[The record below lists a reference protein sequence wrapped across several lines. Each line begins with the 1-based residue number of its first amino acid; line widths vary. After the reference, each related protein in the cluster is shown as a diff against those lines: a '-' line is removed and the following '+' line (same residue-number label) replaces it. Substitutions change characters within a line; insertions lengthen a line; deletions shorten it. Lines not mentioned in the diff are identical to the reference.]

1 MSELISVIVPVF
13 RTERY
18 IERCLKSILAQT
30 YKDIEIIVVD
40 DGTDDKAGEIA
51 DKFSET
57 EPKIKVIHKQNGIY
71 VSTVRRTLS
80 TRGLP
85 LFHTC

>member
-30 YKDIEIIVVD
+30 YPDIEIIVVD
-40 DGTDDKAGEIA
+40 DGTDDKAQ
-51 DKFSET
+51 S
-57 EPKIKVIHKQNGIY
+57 H
-71 VSTVRRTLS
+71 
-80 TRGLP
+80 
-85 LFHTC
+85 